1 MESLEEIKARV
12 EQAVPGARLEIIPNP
27 GPANQPS
34 LLLDH
39 DTRPPSRASCA
50 MIRPCAS
57 IIARMSP
64 ASIGSIAR

>member
-1 MESLEEIKARV
+1 MESLEEIKARA
-12 EQAVPGARLEIIPNP
+12 EHAVPGAKLEIIPNP

-39 DTRPPSRASCA
+39 THAPPSRVSCA

-57 IIARMSP
+57 ITAPMSP